1 MLCLGPLY
9 LGYTVAPPHPW
20 ELLLCFAKPTVVS
33 PIDDWGSK
41 PWKWALRLIYTSLKP
56 VCVCAALTTGPG
68 QLEMWNRSGG
78 QLRFISV
85 RARVIASVLK
95 LRILGNSHLQFLP
108 VGVLWN
114 LSSCDA
120 VKMTIIRDALSTLTN
135 TVIVPHSGWN
145 NSSFDDDHKIKF
157 QTSLVLRNTTG
168 CLR

>member
-1 MLCLGPLY
+1 M
-9 LGYTVAPPHPW
+9 
-20 ELLLCFAKPTVVS
+20 
-33 PIDDWGSK
+33 
-41 PWKWALRLIYTSLKP
+41 
-56 VCVCAALTTGPG
+56 
-68 QLEMWNRSGG
+68 
-78 QLRFISV
+78 
-85 RARVIASVLK
+85 IASVLK
-95 LRILGNSHLQFLP
+95 LRISGGSHLQFLS

-145 NSSFDDDHKIKF
+145 NSSFDDDHKMKF